1 MDNPNKLLQ
10 EHIHEFKRQGFT
22 VFPQT
27 FDETWMQRAR
37 EIFEE
42 TVNRIPYQGDTPPTN
57 LINMI
62 EHAPHHTLQAIT
74 VPKILDFAEAIIGPY
89 VQLESITYRRI
100 PSITKAE
107 AAKQSKGGYHRPL
120 LFNAIVYL
128 QNLTDETG
136 PLRVIPGSHMQ
147 SLSNPRE
154 NTTTYT
160 GRESHLPEIG

>member
-1 MDNPNKLLQ
+1 MEQLDDPNKLLK
-10 EHIHEFKRQGFT
+10 EHISEFKTQGFT
-22 VFPQT
+22 VFPKT

-57 LINMI
+57 LINLI

-107 AAKQSKGGYHRPL
+107 AAKQSKGGYHRDMFAFFPDDDVYHRPL

-128 QNLTDETG
+128 QDLTDETG
-136 PLRVIPGSHMQ
+136 PLRVIPDLTCRH
-147 SLSNPRE
+147 
-154 NTTTYT
+154 
-160 GRESHLPEIG
+160 